1 MMQFAASAAAI
12 FTRAYSSSGRRDP
25 PLLRTPPGPPYTG
38 GSKARPPRPRLEISL
53 AMEATRLGIPFSNWV
68 KKTPIKVE
76 GPAQSGV
83 PNPAPISRPGWER
96 LPVCR
101 KKYD

>member
-1 MMQFAASAAAI
+1 
-12 FTRAYSSSGRRDP
+12 
-25 PLLRTPPGPPYTG
+25 
-38 GSKARPPRPRLEISL
+38 
-53 AMEATRLGIPFSNWV
+53 MEATRLGIPFSNWV